1 MTGCDIKELDSN
13 DINKVVDTI
22 LNQKLNLYSQTSNGY
37 KYYVPRGVMV
47 TDSTSY
53 NEKLYSSGN
62 VYYLYVDVVS
72 YYFKKDSNY
81 IENKDA
87 YFSKKLDYK
96 NKKGY
101 LEITKINNLYF
112 IEMMYNYA
120 KVEALVTKDDIVP
133 TIINSSYILSTLKFN
148 DKIIKLLFD
157 ENILNFNEEQFKLFE
172 PKRKEG
178 NFLDYVKEYDQYEQ
192 NIDEDLITPDEQ
204 STNDQTIDDSLE

>member
-1 MTGCDIKELDSN
+1 
-13 DINKVVDTI
+13 
-22 LNQKLNLYSQTSNGY
+22 
-37 KYYVPRGVMV
+37 MV

-81 IENKDA
+81 VENKDA
-87 YFSKKLDYK
+87 YFSKKLDYR
-96 NKKGY
+96 NKRGY

-120 KVEALVTKDDIVP
+120 KVEALVTKDDIGP
-133 TIINSSYILSTLKFN
+133 TIINSSYILSSLKFN